1 MAPVQQ
7 AGSSADELEGIVAP
21 PMANGEV
28 IFEAPWQGRVF
39 GMARALCHAGHYSW
53 DEFRDCL
60 IEAIG
65 AFDRESD
72 RESELEKDGSD
83 YRYYE
88 HFLVALETLLVR
100 KHLVDP
106 GELSDRFSTYMARPH
121 NHDH

>member
-1 MAPVQQ
+1 MAPAQQ
-7 AGSSADELEGIVAP
+7 TGSTTDELEGIAAP

-39 GMARALCHAGHYSW
+39 GMARALCHAGHYTW

-65 AFDRESD
+65 AWD
-72 RESELEKDGSD
+72 RESEFEKDASD

-106 GELSDRFSTYMARPH
+106 GELSDRLGIFMARPH